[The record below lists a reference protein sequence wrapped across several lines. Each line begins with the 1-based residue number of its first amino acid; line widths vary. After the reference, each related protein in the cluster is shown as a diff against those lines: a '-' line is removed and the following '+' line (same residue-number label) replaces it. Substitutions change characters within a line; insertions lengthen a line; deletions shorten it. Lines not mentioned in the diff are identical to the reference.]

1 MNMKRYMTTEAGQN
15 ESALVCAAQKG
26 DKEAFRLLL
35 TRNWAWLKALV
46 YSIVADANSVDDVLQ
61 DICVQVIRK
70 VNTLRE
76 PERFRPWMAVLA
88 RRQAL
93 RFRQRKNQRKVVSLN
108 GEVADQ
114 QCDYKAGQLLENLEI
129 REQYQQV
136 LQAVKSLPEIYRQ
149 VFVLAHLEYSTYAQI
164 AEILDIP
171 VTTVQIRLVRARRM
185 IFNQIMGKDNNKMQE
200 RII

>member
-1 MNMKRYMTTEAGQN
+1 MKGQEEQS

-26 DKEAFRLLL
+26 EKEAFRLLL
-35 TRNWAWLKALV
+35 MRNWPWLKALV
-46 YSIVADANSVDDVLQ
+46 YSIISNTDSVDDVMQ

-76 PERFRPWMAVLA
+76 PACFRPWMAVLA

-93 RFRQRKNQRKVVSLN
+93 KYRQRKSQRRVISLN
-108 GEVADQ
+108 NDEVAGQ
-114 QCDYKAGQLLENLEI
+114 QCDYKAGQLLDNLEL

-149 VFVLAHLEYSTYAQI
+149 VFILAHLEDLKYAQV
-164 AEILDIP
+164 AEILDVP

-185 IFNQIMGKDNNKMQE
+185 IFNQIKDKEKNE
-200 RII
+200 V

>member
-1 MNMKRYMTTEAGQN
+1 MTGQAEQN

-26 DKEAFRLLL
+26 EKEAFRLLL
-35 TRNWAWLKALV
+35 TRNWTWLRALV
-46 YSIVADANSVDDVLQ
+46 YSVVANADSVDDVMQ

-76 PERFRPWMAVLA
+76 PGRFRPWMAVLA

-93 RFRQRKNQRKVVSLN
+93 NYGRRKSQRKVISLN
-108 GEVADQ
+108 EEVAGQ
-114 QCDYKAGQLLENLEI
+114 HCDYKAGQLLENLEL

-136 LQAVKSLPEIYRQ
+136 LQAVKLLPEIYRQ
-149 VFVLAHLEYSTYAQI
+149 VFVLAHLEDLTYAQI
-164 AEILDIP
+164 AEILDVP

-185 IFNQIMGKDNNKMQE
+185 IFNRIMNKE
-200 RII
+200 KNEV

>member
-1 MNMKRYMTTEAGQN
+1 MTGQAEQN

-26 DKEAFRLLL
+26 EKEAFRLLL
-35 TRNWAWLKALV
+35 TRNWTWLRALV
-46 YSIVADANSVDDVLQ
+46 YSVVANADSVDDVMQ

-76 PERFRPWMAVLA
+76 PGRFRPWMAVLA

-93 RFRQRKNQRKVVSLN
+93 NYGRRKSQRKVISLN
-108 GEVADQ
+108 EEVAGQ
-114 QCDYKAGQLLENLEI
+114 QCDYKAGQLLENLEL

-136 LQAVKSLPEIYRQ
+136 LQAVKLLPEIYRQ
-149 VFVLAHLEYSTYAQI
+149 VFVLAHLEDLTYAQI
-164 AEILDIP
+164 AEILDVP

-185 IFNQIMGKDNNKMQE
+185 IFNRIMNKE
-200 RII
+200 KNEV

>member
-1 MNMKRYMTTEAGQN
+1 MTGQAEQN

-26 DKEAFRLLL
+26 EKEAFRLLL
-35 TRNWAWLKALV
+35 TRNWPWLRALV
-46 YSIVADANSVDDVLQ
+46 YSVVTNADSVDDVMQ

-76 PERFRPWMAVLA
+76 PGRFRPWMAVLA

-93 RFRQRKNQRKVVSLN
+93 NYSRRKSQRKVISLN
-108 GEVADQ
+108 EEVAGQ
-114 QCDYKAGQLLENLEI
+114 QCDYKAGQLLENLEL

-136 LQAVKSLPEIYRQ
+136 LQAVKLLPEIYRQ
-149 VFVLAHLEYSTYAQI
+149 VFVLAHLEDSTYAQI
-164 AEILDIP
+164 AEILDVP

-185 IFNQIMGKDNNKMQE
+185 IFNQIMNKKKNE
-200 RII
+200 V